1 MIRRI
6 LAVLVIAAFVALVV
20 VDRLAVSAAQRAIA
34 LKVRDAAQL
43 GSTPLV
49 SIHGFPFL
57 TQAVRG
63 KYHQIDVTGHGIHR
77 GGVRI
82 DTVHAAFFGVHV
94 SLRSALAG
102 KVSAVPIDRNTGD
115 LLITYADLDSYLARR
130 HLVVTPTGASLAVSG
145 ELSVSGAPV
154 AASATYTPVLSGTT
168 LVFAPVGSSL
178 RLGGAAVSPGQQ
190 AAVRQALTLTV
201 ALGDKLPFGLQVR
214 TLRVLATGLR
224 IDAAA
229 TGLVVPVPDDASR

>member
-1 MIRRI
+1 M
-6 LAVLVIAAFVALVV
+6 VIAALVALVV
-20 VDRLAVSAAQRAIA
+20 IDRLAVSAAQRAIA

-43 GSTPLV
+43 GSTPSV

-63 KYHQIDVTGHGIHR
+63 DYHRIEVTGHGIHR

-94 SLRSALAG
+94 SLRNALTG
-102 KVSAVPIDRNTGD
+102 KVSAVPIERSTGD

-130 HLVVTPTGASLAVSG
+130 HLIVTPTGVSLAVSG

-154 AASATYTPVLSGTT
+154 AASGTYTPVLSGTS
-168 LVFAPVGSSL
+168 LVFTPIGSSL
-178 RLGGAAVSPGQQ
+178 RLGGAAVSPAQQ
-190 AAVRQALTLTV
+190 TAVSQALTLTV
-201 ALGDKLPFGLQVR
+201 ALGDKLPFGLRVHTVQ
-214 TLRVLATGLR
+214 VLATGLR
-224 IDAAA
+224 IDASA
-229 TGLVVPVPDDASR
+229 TGLVVPVPDDASQ